1 MRSGAQSEGMG
12 RQITGSIPDTSVFDL
27 RLSLR
32 GKRLNRMCAALCS
45 PAERDAFKRD
55 EDAYMARFQLTD
67 EEKALIRGRDFKGLI
82 EAGTNIYYLLKIGSV
97 TGNGLYQMGAQ
108 MRGETYQQFLSTR
121 KISDA
126 R

>member
-1 MRSGAQSEGMG
+1 MG
-12 RQITGSIPDTSVFDL
+12 RQVTGAIPDTSIFDL

-32 GKRLNRMCAALCS
+32 GKRLNRLCAALCS

-55 EDAYMARFQLTD
+55 EEAYMSRFKLTD
-67 EEKALIRGRDFKGLI
+67 EEKALIRSRDFKGLI

-97 TGNGLYQMGAQ
+97 TGKGLYQMGAQ
-108 MRGETYQQFLSTR
+108 MRGETYDQFLSTR

>member
-1 MRSGAQSEGMG
+1 MG
-12 RQITGSIPDTSVFDL
+12 RQVTGAIPDTSVFDL

-55 EDAYMARFQLTD
+55 EEAYMARFGLTA
-67 EEKALIRGRDFKGLI
+67 EEKALLRNRDFKGLI

-97 TGNGLYQMGAQ
+97 TGKGLYQMGAQ
-108 MRGETYQQFLSTR
+108 MRGETYEQFLSTR